1 MTQGWSGPS
10 GPVETDCLF
19 AGLASGALVGS
30 CPCLCR
36 TLSALG
42 TALPGFPTRTK
53 IYFLHQ
59 TERCYSAEG
68 QPVTG
73 RAGECKGW
81 RQEQKPH
88 LCQNWLL
95 FTLACSLHVVGAHSV
110 LPLKIPSTVRGEI
123 LSLFSFLLL
132 LSQFHLHRGSPL
144 CPWWTLTL
152 EGLTGV

>member
-1 MTQGWSGPS
+1 MGPLDQWRWTVCLLDLHQELWWD
-10 GPVETDCLF
+10 PVPVSAEHFL
-19 AGLASGALVGS
+19 LWVLPSPASL
-30 CPCLCR
+30 
-36 TLSALG
+36 
-42 TALPGFPTRTK
+42 RTK

-68 QPVTG
+68 QRVTG

-81 RQEQKPH
+81 GQEQKPH

-95 FTLACSLHVVGAHSV
+95 FTLACSLHIVGAHSV

-123 LSLFSFLLL
+123 LSLFAFLLL
-132 LSQFHLHRGSPL
+132 LSQFYLHRGSPL